1 MYDDI
6 LKEKEN
12 LSIKLVQAE
21 EERKRLVKD
30 NDLLDRKM
38 NDNAKVCVAGSVSP
52 SPSPSPPPIER
63 RVAIISIIVS
73 CPALPFTAVPLDRM
87 AMCF

>member
-52 SPSPSPPPIER
+52 SPSPSCPP
-63 RVAIISIIVS
+63 
-73 CPALPFTAVPLDRM
+73 LPPHLLKGV
-87 AMCF
+87 